1 MPGQTGVSGPRFDH
15 QDTAVVAV
23 RGEIDI
29 ATADDMRDRMLAA
42 AGEERRTA
50 LLVADL
56 SGVGF
61 FDASGVRALMAV
73 RRRLDARGVRMALG
87 GPSPAVLRTL
97 EALGLAGCFTVLP
110 QAQVPFTARSAAR
123 R

>member
-1 MPGQTGVSGPRFDH
+1 MPGDARANSLRFEH
-15 QDTAVVAV
+15 GETAVVAV

-42 AGEERRTA
+42 AGQPGCA
-50 LLVADL
+50 VLIADL
-56 SGVGF
+56 SEVDF

-73 RRRLDARGVRMALG
+73 RRRLASRGVRVVLG
-87 GPSPAVLRTL
+87 APSAAVVRTL
-97 EALGLAGCFTVLP
+97 DVLDLACGFTVLP
-110 QAQVPFTARSAAR
+110 PSEVPFNADSALR